1 MAVIAGWAVN
11 FAKEKQDR
19 WLGRVYLI
27 EGIFLAFFTEW
38 YISRYYPVIPRL
50 DFWVMILLIL
60 ILSTAVIIYGW
71 LRDKRRSQVIL
82 TED

>member
-1 MAVIAGWAVN
+1 
-11 FAKEKQDR
+11 
-19 WLGRVYLI
+19 
-27 EGIFLAFFTEW
+27 
-38 YISRYYPVIPRL
+38 
-50 DFWVMILLIL
+50 VMILLIL